1 METKIKWGIV
11 GPGKIAHKFT
21 ADLKLFDDVE
31 LAAVASRSLD
41 RAQSFADEYGFQKA
55 FGSYEDLFASNTVDI
70 VYIATP
76 HNSHKELAIKAMESG
91 VHVLCEKPM
100 GVSKSEVEKLVN
112 VAKQHQVFLMEGLWS
127 RFNPS
132 IQKVKHLVDQG
143 TIGDVTYI
151 HADFA
156 FYALDRDPSSRT
168 LNPDLASGS
177 LLDIGIYP
185 IFLAYLILGMP
196 DSIAAYSNFLPNT
209 TEVQTSM
216 IFQYP
221 EAQAILY
228 SGFSSKSKMEAE
240 LSGHAG
246 EIFIEPR
253 WHEAN
258 GFRLEKGDEVQTF
271 DLPMEGNGFVH
282 EIWEVQQCL
291 KSEKLE
297 SDLWSHQNS
306 LDLAELLDTVRKK
319 TGIRFPFEG

>member
-11 GPGKIAHKFT
+11 GPGKIAHKF
-21 ADLKLFDDVE
+21 ASDLKGFDDVE

-41 RAQSFADEYGFQKA
+41 RAQSFADEYGFKKA
-55 FGSYEDLFASNTVDI
+55 FGSYEDLFASNMVDI

-91 VHVLCEKPM
+91 IHVLCEKPI
-100 GVSKSEVEKLVN
+100 GVSKSEVEELVD
-112 VAKQHQVFLMEGLWS
+112 VARQQQVFLMEGLWS

-132 IQKVKHLVDQG
+132 IQKVKHLVDEG
-143 TIGDVTYI
+143 TIGEITYL

-185 IFLAYLILGMP
+185 IFLAYLILGIP
-196 DSIAAYSNFLPNT
+196 ESIAAYSNFLPNT

-221 EAQAILY
+221 NAQAILY
-228 SGFSSKSKMEAE
+228 SGFNSKSKMEAE
-240 LSGHAG
+240 LSGHTG

-258 GFRLEKGDEVQTF
+258 GFRLEQGDEVQTF

-282 EIWEVQQCL
+282 EIREVQQCL

-306 LDLAELLDTVRKK
+306 LDLVALLDAVREK
-319 TGIRFPFEG
+319 TGIRFPFEA